1 MTDDIK
7 PPNAQTKTQ
16 MLLLP
21 NVAYTIENMWPETT
35 KPKEPA
41 DMSLADLVLYVLI
54 ICGTVQIK

>member
-21 NVAYTIENMWPETT
+21 NVAYTIENICPETT
-35 KPKEPA
+35 NPKEPA
-41 DMSLADLVLYVLI
+41 DISLADLVLYVLI
-54 ICGTVQIK
+54 ICGIVQTK